1 MGFEGRRTA
10 VGAGR
15 FFGAVD
21 APDFLPVSFRD
32 VFFGTGLLL
41 FDLSFGRGRAFA
53 GLRAAFE
60 RVAEDFF
67 FFSFFRLAIRL
78 QHRSPPASPVWS
90 QRTIRAAC
98 RPDSRP
104 NRLASVIRVF

>member
-15 FFGAVD
+15 FFGAVEP
-21 APDFLPVSFRD
+21 PDFLPVSFRD
-32 VFFGTGLLL
+32 VFFGTGFLL
-41 FDLSFGRGRAFA
+41 FDRSFGRGRTFA
-53 GLRAAFE
+53 GLRAAVVRE
-60 RVAEDFF
+60 AEDFF
-67 FFSFFRLAIRL
+67 FLSFFLLAIRL

-98 RPDSRP
+98 RP
-104 NRLASVIRVF
+104 